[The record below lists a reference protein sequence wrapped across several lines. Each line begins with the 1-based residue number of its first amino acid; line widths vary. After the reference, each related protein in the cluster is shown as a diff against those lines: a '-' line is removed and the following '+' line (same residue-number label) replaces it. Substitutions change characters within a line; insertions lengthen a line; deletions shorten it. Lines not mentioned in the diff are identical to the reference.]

1 MLSPDPFSSLSLGL
15 HHLALGETEQSQ
27 LNPASTATKWRPGT
41 PTYLRLLWQPK
52 GSPHHAE
59 GRGLE
64 SEVWEVALD
73 HSDCLCRGFLPHLR
87 SGLLAAQAGRCPA
100 GEWSGCRRMLPR
112 GRTGKR
118 ASREVPL
125 QIQPII
131 PGGFGGPCGMWSTE
145 IEKLSSKSKPV
156 IHLSGQSL
164 PVTDFPR
171 PLHGKGF
178 TLEAISLGV
187 VFQHLPAASLPAH

>member
-1 MLSPDPFSSLSLGL
+1 MHQRKLGKSPGAWGHCAPSLLLTSPQPQRVKTQCGFTLGCSLLIHSVVSAWGCTIWPW
-15 HHLALGETEQSQ
+15 EKQSN
-27 LNPASTATKWRPGT
+27 LNLTRPAPPQDGGQGP

-87 SGLLAAQAGRCPA
+87 SGLLAAQTGRCPA

-145 IEKLSSKSKPV
+145 IE
-156 IHLSGQSL
+156 I
-164 PVTDFPR
+164 
-171 PLHGKGF
+171 
-178 TLEAISLGV
+178 
-187 VFQHLPAASLPAH
+187 ASLSPNP